1 MALVFDRDFEPRHG
15 EAVEVAP
22 GVRRVTAANEGPFT
36 FRGTNTFLIGTS
48 DLTVLD
54 PGPADPKHL
63 EAVMRAVG
71 RVRVERILVSHS
83 HHDHTAAAPLLKERT
98 GAPIFAGSSHRS
110 ALREAGALHL
120 DAEADTGFKP
130 DRMLGDGDIVEGQD
144 HRLEALA
151 TPGHA
156 SDHLAFA
163 LAGTNTLFSGDHV
176 MGWSTS
182 VVAPPDGSMSD
193 YMASLDR
200 LLRRPEDSYLP
211 AHGGP
216 IHNAHEYVRELKA
229 HRIEREAAILNA
241 LRAGKR
247 TVPELVAQV
256 YVSLDPRLGGAA
268 GLSTLAH
275 LEDLV
280 VRGLVNS
287 DGPPALDRRYWLAAP
302 AAGSG

>member
-1 MALVFDRDFEPRHG
+1 MALVFDRDFEPLHG
-15 EAVEVAP
+15 EAIEVAP

-36 FRGTNTFLIGTS
+36 FRGTNTYLIGTS

-71 RVRVERILVSHS
+71 TARVAKILVSHA

-98 GAPIFAGSSHRS
+98 GAPVFAGSSRRS
-110 ALREAGALHL
+110 ALLEAEPLRL
-120 DAEADTGFKP
+120 DAEADTGFAP
-130 DRMLGDGDIVEGQD
+130 DRILRDGDIIEGQD
-144 HRLEALA
+144 YRLEALA

-156 SDHLAFA
+156 SDHLTFA
-163 LAGTNTLFSGDHV
+163 LAGTNILFSGDHV

-182 VVAPPDGSMSD
+182 VVAPPDGSMAD
-193 YMASLDR
+193 YMASLHR
-200 LLRRPEDSYLP
+200 LLHRPEDLYLP

-216 IHNAHEYVRELKA
+216 VRDAHEYVRELKA
-229 HRIEREAAILNA
+229 HRLEREAAILSA
-241 LRAGKR
+241 LRDGKA
-247 TVPELVAQV
+247 TIPELVAKV
-256 YVSLDPRLGGAA
+256 YVALDPRLGGAA

-275 LEDLV
+275 LENLV

-302 AAGSG
+302 TAGSG